1 MGTRFRRSTAS
12 PPSTTARAVDVSNSG
27 DGLIVPRLAVSAFVF
42 DAEGRLLIVR
52 RGRPPAEGLWSVPG
66 GKVKP
71 GESLAAA
78 VAREVR
84 EETACE
90 VQAGAVLEVIE
101 RIGEEATGAYHYV
114 IIAHAAT
121 LCHPCTPHAG
131 SDAAA
136 AAFVALEDLADRPC
150 TEGLRELAARALSRA
165 NLG

>member
-1 MGTRFRRSTAS
+1 MGTRSRRSTVS
-12 PPSTTARAVDVSNSG
+12 PPSTTPGAVDVSKLG
-27 DGLIVPRLAVSAFVF
+27 AELIAPRLAVSAFVF
-42 DAEGRLLIVR
+42 DAEGRLLVVR
-52 RGRPPAEGLWSVPG
+52 RGRPPGEGLWSVPG
-66 GKVKP
+66 GKVKL

-90 VQAGAVLEVIE
+90 VQCGAVLDVVE
-101 RIGEEATGAYHYV
+101 RIGDEATGAYHYV
-114 IIAHAAT
+114 IVAHVAT
-121 LCHPCTPHAG
+121 LRRACTPRAG

-136 AAFVALEDLADRPC
+136 AAFVAPADLADRPC